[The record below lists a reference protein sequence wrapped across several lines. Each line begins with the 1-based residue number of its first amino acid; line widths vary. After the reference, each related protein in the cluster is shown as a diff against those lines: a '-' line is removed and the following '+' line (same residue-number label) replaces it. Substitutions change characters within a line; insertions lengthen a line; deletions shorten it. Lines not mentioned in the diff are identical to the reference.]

1 MQTTYAMSV
10 LDVRSKDSN
19 SEYVGVLVGC
29 KLEGVLHTTS
39 FPYKREDAEL
49 LRTTKN
55 GELGTIVMVEGGLDE
70 KQPANG
76 GYVSIA
82 ATCVTD
88 AITDRVLWKAS
99 VVANAMD
106 METILKA
113 IQANKVAL
121 KA

>member
-1 MQTTYAMSV
+1 MQTYAMSV

-29 KLEGVLHTTS
+29 KLEGVLHTAS

-55 GELGTIVMVEGGLDE
+55 GELGTIVMVEGGLDK

-106 METILKA
+106 MNSILKS
-113 IQANKVAL
+113 IQAQKVAL